1 MPDATT
7 DALLDLQPETATVD
21 DIDLDLV
28 CEALHDGEGLVRD
41 RAAALMQI
49 VAQDAP
55 ESALDSLPAIVAGI
69 ESDHINVTQKSVA
82 TVVVLTDD
90 HVDELEAT
98 VEPLIGTLHGAV
110 PRTRTFSAKAL
121 SPIAEAHPEWFVP
134 HVETLITI
142 VAADFD
148 DPLEGAPDLGE
159 VDDNTAERFQQLS
172 NEEIKQQFLARATAA
187 NLLFEAVKTDP
198 SIGTDYVDDLLA
210 ADDGSDA
217 TVTAAVLDV
226 LAVIG
231 DEDPIAI
238 EGAVEPLLEK
248 LDHPD
253 EQVRARAVKTLGFSG
268 DDRAVEPLRELASD
282 DDAGDDLQDLAA
294 QTADWIEQNTQN

>member
-7 DALLDLQPETATVD
+7 DTLLDVDPETATVEE
-21 DIDLDLV
+21 IDLDLV
-28 CEALHDGEGLVRD
+28 SEALHDGDGLVRD
-41 RAAALMQI
+41 RAAELMQI

-98 VEPLIGTLHGAV
+98 VEPLVGTLYGAI
-110 PRTRTFSAKAL
+110 PRTRTFAAKAL
-121 SPIAEAHPEWFVP
+121 TPIAESHPEWLVP
-134 HVETLITI
+134 HVETLLTI
-142 VAADFD
+142 IAADFD
-148 DPLEGAPDLGE
+148 DPLEGAPDRGE
-159 VDDNTAERFQQLS
+159 INKNMADRFQQLS
-172 NEEIKQQFLARATAA
+172 DEEIRQQFLARATAA

-231 DEDPIAI
+231 DEDPIA
-238 EGAVEPLLEK
+238 GAVEPLLEK